1 MTARWRGRKRVMGE
15 RRANGAADAAG
26 VTVFPAAPDGDV
38 ADRADGVNPG
48 ELAGEAVDLAAEVA
62 ALRTE
67 RDGLIDQLQRER
79 ADFANFRRRVDGER
93 ALARQHASRD
103 ILLRVLPVLDD
114 FDRAMA
120 AVPADQPETG
130 WISGTR
136 MVGKK
141 LASVLEA
148 AGVTPVPALGERFDP
163 ALHEAVATE
172 PGSAADHVV
181 EVYQG
186 GYRLAGNLLRPAM
199 VKTGDAPATPAG
211 SDVPS
216 GARPEA

>member
-1 MTARWRGRKRVMGE
+1 MGE
-15 RRANGAADAAG
+15 RRD
-26 VTVFPAAPDGDV
+26 DG
-38 ADRADGVNPG
+38 G
-48 ELAGEAVDLAAEVA
+48 GEAATATAPPEDLNGDAVGLDPADLAAELDA
-62 ALRTE
+62 ARAE
-67 RDGLIDQLQRER
+67 RDSLIDQLQRER

-93 ALARQHASRD
+93 ATARQLASRD
-103 ILLRVLPVLDD
+103 ILIRILPVMDD

-141 LASVLEA
+141 LASVLES

-172 PGSAADHVV
+172 PGTAGDHVV

-186 GYRLAGNLLRPAM
+186 GYRLAGTLLRPAM
-199 VKTGDAPATPAG
+199 VKTGDAPPGQDDEDSGGATFQA
-211 SDVPS
+211 
-216 GARPEA
+216 